1 VDYRSRSRDTAKGS
15 LGSSEGNWLA
25 LKMSLHAPF
34 KTKYLIQNK
43 RNIFPFRLNLRGRF
57 DVYERPIFYLELNF
71 TPKFGT
77 RIYRNTSEHKVAV
90 EVPKDLVRRKRS
102 EFLNATVREKTIALN
117 LARGAAVRTFS
128 DEARYD
134 EDAIWCDSRPS
145 VMNERPCN
153 HEENGTRA
161 WRIT

>member
-1 VDYRSRSRDTAKGS
+1 MNDQY
-15 LGSSEGNWLA
+15 
-25 LKMSLHAPF
+25 
-34 KTKYLIQNK
+34 
-43 RNIFPFRLNLRGRF
+43 
-57 DVYERPIFYLELNF
+57 FYLQLNF

-77 RIYRNTSEHKVAV
+77 RIYRDTGEHKVAV

-102 EFLNATVREKTIALN
+102 ESLNATVREKAIALN
-117 LARGAAVRTFS
+117 LARGAAVQTFS
-128 DEARYD
+128 DEAPYD

-145 VMNERPCN
+145 VMNERPCD

>member
-1 VDYRSRSRDTAKGS
+1 MNDQ
-15 LGSSEGNWLA
+15 
-25 LKMSLHAPF
+25 F
-34 KTKYLIQNK
+34 
-43 RNIFPFRLNLRGRF
+43 
-57 DVYERPIFYLELNF
+57 FYLELNF

-128 DEARYD
+128 DEARSG

-145 VMNERPCN
+145 VMNERPCD
-153 HEENGTRA
+153 HEENGTRV
-161 WRIT
+161 WRII

>member
-1 VDYRSRSRDTAKGS
+1 MNDLY
-15 LGSSEGNWLA
+15 
-25 LKMSLHAPF
+25 
-34 KTKYLIQNK
+34 
-43 RNIFPFRLNLRGRF
+43 
-57 DVYERPIFYLELNF
+57 FYLKLNF

-77 RIYRNTSEHKVAV
+77 RIYRNTSEHTVAV

-102 EFLNATVREKTIALN
+102 ESLNATVRETAVALN
-117 LARGAAVRTFS
+117 LARDAALKTFS

-145 VMNERPCN
+145 VMNERPCD

-161 WRIT
+161 WRIS